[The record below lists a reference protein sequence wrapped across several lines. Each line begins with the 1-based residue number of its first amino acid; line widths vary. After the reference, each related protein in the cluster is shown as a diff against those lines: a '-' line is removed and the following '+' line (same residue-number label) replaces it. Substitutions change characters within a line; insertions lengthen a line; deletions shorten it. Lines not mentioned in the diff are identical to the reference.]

1 VTARPRFSLLL
12 AAATCALA
20 AAVTGVLA
28 LVVAVTERA
37 DLRVSLAVSRIDT
50 SRSSSL
56 LAAISHL
63 ADPLPYAVVGLV
75 LTAVAWLR
83 HERRLAVTI
92 PLLFVATGLT
102 TELLKRAT
110 DTARWWD
117 APLWPSG
124 HATAAVTMALCAILV
139 SPPRLRPLVAI
150 LGGVFAIAVAGSM
163 VALSAHMASDV
174 ISGSLIA
181 AAYVLTALA
190 TVAAP
195 GSAGA

>member
-1 VTARPRFSLLL
+1 M
-12 AAATCALA
+12 
-20 AAVTGVLA
+20 
-28 LVVAVTERA
+28 
-37 DLRVSLAVSRIDT
+37 
-50 SRSSSL
+50 
-56 LAAISHL
+56 
-63 ADPLPYAVVGLV
+63 
-75 LTAVAWLR
+75 
-83 HERRLAVTI
+83 TI

-150 LGGVFAIAVAGSM
+150 IGGVFAIAVAGSM

-195 GSAGA
+195 G

>member
-1 VTARPRFSLLL
+1 VTARPRVSLLL
-12 AAATCALA
+12 AAATCASA

-56 LAAISHL
+56 LDAISHL
-63 ADPLPYAVVGLV
+63 ADPLPYAVVGLA
-75 LTAVAWLR
+75 LTVIAWLR
-83 HERRLAVTI
+83 GERRLAVTI

-139 SPPRLRPLVAI
+139 SPPRLRPLVAMA
-150 LGGVFAIAVAGSM
+150 GGVFAIAVAGSM

-195 GSAGA
+195 G

>member
-1 VTARPRFSLLL
+1 
-12 AAATCALA
+12 LA

-63 ADPLPYAVVGLV
+63 ADPLPYAVVGLA

-150 LGGVFAIAVAGSM
+150 IGGVFAIAVAGSM

-195 GSAGA
+195 G

>member
-1 VTARPRFSLLL
+1 VTARPRVSLLL
-12 AAATCALA
+12 AAAACALA

-28 LVVAVTERA
+28 LVVAVTERT

-56 LAAISHL
+56 LAAVSHL
-63 ADPLPYAVVGLV
+63 ADPLPYSVVGV
-75 LTAVAWLR
+75 ALTAIAWLR
-83 HERRLAVTI
+83 RERRLAVTI

-124 HATAAVTMALCAILV
+124 HATAAVTMALCAVLV
-139 SPPRLRPLVAI
+139 SPPRLRPFVAI
-150 LGGVFAIAVAGSM
+150 AGGVFAIAVAGSM

-174 ISGSLIA
+174 IAGSFIA
-181 AAYVLTALA
+181 GAYVLTALA
-190 TVAAP
+190 TVVVP
-195 GSAGA
+195 G